1 MSFAFSNAMTS
12 KTEDFPSSS
21 ISVNVSNAFTV
32 PNSVTRTSSGNP
44 DTNDHSLH
52 ELSDDPEEPQ
62 SRKERLT
69 AWQIPEPLGYGII
82 LKRMLVRH
90 VMRHHGK
97 VHKNHLEAEAKLA
110 SENKASGCQQYIQ
123 PFLVHYL

>member
-1 MSFAFSNAMTS
+1 MCGNEVYYS
-12 KTEDFPSSS
+12 KHYST
-21 ISVNVSNAFTV
+21 
-32 PNSVTRTSSGNP
+32 
-44 DTNDHSLH
+44 
-52 ELSDDPEEPQ
+52 
-62 SRKERLT
+62 
-69 AWQIPEPLGYGII
+69 
-82 LKRMLVRH
+82 RMLVRH